1 MVTRKPEEE
10 LLLALLGIAAVG
22 LAVRKAGGFWS
33 ETLGPWAVEHGVQIA
48 AGAGPLVTVL
58 IVLAATWARNIAGAF
73 ARQRQARA
81 GHGQ

>member
-33 ETLGPWAVEHGVQIA
+33 ETLGPWAVDHGVLIA
-48 AGAGPLVTVL
+48 HGDATSGYSLFVRNGRLVHDM
-58 IVLAATWARNIAGAF
+58 NI
-73 ARQRQARA
+73 
-81 GHGQ
+81 GQ

>member
-33 ETLGPWAVEHGVQIA
+33 ETLGPWAVDHGVLIA
-48 AGAGPLVTVL
+48 AAAGPLVTVPGL
-58 IVLAATWARNIAGAF
+58 G
-73 ARQRQARA
+73 RA